1 MNVFRD
7 NLFSGKVALVTGG
20 ATGIGRGI
28 AEALARHGA
37 SVAIASRN
45 EENLQA
51 AARQISESTGRSC
64 LPVVADVRQ
73 PDAVGSAVNRVVA
86 ELGSLDLVI
95 NNAAGNFFCPSSK
108 LSPNGFGTVI
118 DIDAKGTWNV
128 SRAAYD
134 AWLKDHGGQI
144 LNISATLHYGGT
156 PGQAHVAAAKAAV
169 DALTRTL
176 AVEWGPQKIRVN
188 AIAPGPIGDTE
199 GVRRLLPGEA
209 AEKLRAVIPTRKLGS
224 IDDIVNLALFVLSD
238 AGANVNG
245 AILVC
250 DGGLSL
256 AGRFGPGLEGPAQS

>member
-28 AEALARHGA
+28 AEALAKRGA
-37 SVAIASRN
+37 AVALASRN
-45 EENLQA
+45 LENLQA
-51 AARQISESTGRSC
+51 AAREIGESTARRC
-64 LPVVADVRQ
+64 LPIVADVRQ
-73 PDAVGSAVNRVVA
+73 PEAIAAAVNRVVA

-108 LSPNGFGTVI
+108 LSPNGFGAVV

-144 LNISATLHYGGT
+144 LNISATLHYCGT

-169 DALTRTL
+169 ERADAHARGRMGTAEYPR
-176 AVEWGPQKIRVN
+176 QCHR
-188 AIAPGPIGDTE
+188 PGPD
-199 GVRRLLPGEA
+199 RRYRRSTAALARRSRRKA
-209 AEKLRAVIPTRKLGS
+209 AECHTHPQ
-224 IDDIVNLALFVLSD
+224 
-238 AGANVNG
+238 AGV
-245 AILVC
+245 
-250 DGGLSL
+250 D
-256 AGRFGPGLEGPAQS
+256 